1 MNLKETLK
9 NVIVNESELEEMMK
23 VYEAEGYIPTDSE
36 ERQQKLLELL
46 EENDFYVYD
55 TQFIDSVY
63 RLYIEL

>member
-1 MNLKETLK
+1 MNLKDTLK
-9 NVIVNESELEEMMK
+9 TIITNETELEEMIK
-23 VYEAEGYIPTDSE
+23 VYEGEGYIPTASE
-36 ERQQKLLELL
+36 ETQQQLLELL